1 MVYAKETT
9 LHLTYKEN
17 NMEINKIL
25 QADVLDI
32 IFDGKNKEYG
42 AYDLRKTYNGRLTKA
57 LIITGVLA
65 LLIFLGSV
73 FANVFEK
80 EGKEKFTVAETQ
92 LAEIKQDA
100 PPPPPPPPPPPAP
113 PPPPEIKQIQFT
125 PPKIVKDDE
134 VKPDEKI
141 DKIEDQVIS
150 NKTVES
156 DNTNQIVQAPIEDKG
171 SGVVEAPKSDD
182 EDKVFTKVENEAEF
196 PGGNAAWT
204 RYVQKSLDGFNPAD
218 EGAPPAKYQVIVRFI
233 VSKDGS
239 ISDVQ
244 AESKHGYGM
253 EERAIKCIKGGPRW
267 KPALQN
273 GRNVNAYRRQPI
285 TFVVEEQ

>member
-1 MVYAKETT
+1 MET
-9 LHLTYKEN
+9 
-17 NMEINKIL
+17 NKIL
-25 QADVLDI
+25 NADILDI
-32 IFDGKNKEYG
+32 IFDGKNKQYG
-42 AYDLRKTYNGRLTKA
+42 AYDLRKSYNSRLTKA
-57 LIITGVLA
+57 LIITAAFA
-65 LLIFLGSV
+65 LLIFLGTVFASV
-73 FANVFEK
+73 FK
-80 EGKEKFTVAETQ
+80 KSGDEKFKVEETQ

-125 PPKIVKDDE
+125 PPKIVKDEE

-141 DKIEDQVIS
+141 EKIEDQVIS

-171 SGVVEAPKSDD
+171 SGVIEAPKQEADD
-182 EDKVFTKVENEAEF
+182 YVFAKVENEAEF

-204 RYVQKSLDGFNPAD
+204 RYVQKSLEGFNPAD
-218 EGAPPAKYQVIVRFI
+218 EGAPPGKYQVIVRFI

-244 AESKHGYGM
+244 AESKYGYGM
-253 EERAIKCIKGGPRW
+253 EDKAIKCIKSGPKW